1 MTRHHLR
8 PSKRRSFLVLH
19 VFCAVVTAPIWIV
32 PFVRALAQRP
42 PTRWS

>member
-1 MTRHHLR
+1 MPYRT
-8 PSKRRSFLVLH
+8 PKQRSFLVLH
-19 VFCAVVTAPIWIV
+19 IVCAIVTAPIWVV